1 MNQINHFLDGVIR
14 LIQAYV
20 EDLESILADET
31 RARDD
36 RETIALFQSRL
47 TGVRELLDVCVNA
60 IERGAK

>member
-1 MNQINHFLDGVIR
+1 MNQINQFLDASIR
-14 LIQAYV
+14 LTQAYV
-20 EDLESILADET
+20 EDLESILVDET

-47 TGVRELLDVCVNA
+47 AGVRELLDVCVNA

>member
-1 MNQINHFLDGVIR
+1 MNQINQFLDASIR
-14 LIQAYV
+14 LTQAYV
-20 EDLESILADET
+20 EDLESILVDET

-47 TGVRELLDVCVNA
+47 AGVREPLDMCVNA